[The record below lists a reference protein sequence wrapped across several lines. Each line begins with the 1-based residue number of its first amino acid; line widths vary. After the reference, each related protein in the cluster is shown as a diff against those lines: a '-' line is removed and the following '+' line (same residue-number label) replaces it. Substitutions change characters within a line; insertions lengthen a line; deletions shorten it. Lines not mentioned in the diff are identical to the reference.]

1 MRVLLLCVLPGPL
14 ESEAPFTP
22 RSLDLI
28 RSLLA
33 AAAVAMCI
41 GFRGSF
47 SRYCAT
53 NAMEGNAGMKITYRK
68 QNESLY
74 RKLMVKC

>member
-1 MRVLLLCVLPGPL
+1 MRVLLLCVLPGPPL

-28 RSLLA
+28 RSLLG

-53 NAMEGNAGMKITYRK
+53 NAMEGNAGR
-68 QNESLY
+68 QE
-74 RKLMVKC
+74 

>member
-1 MRVLLLCVLPGPL
+1 MRVLLLCVLPGPPQPPL
-14 ESEAPFTP
+14 ESEAPFTT

-53 NAMEGNAGMKITYRK
+53 NAMEGKADG
-68 QNESLY
+68 QE
-74 RKLMVKC
+74 

>member
-1 MRVLLLCVLPGPL
+1 MRVLLLCVLPGL
-14 ESEAPFTP
+14 ESEAPFTT

-28 RSLLA
+28 RSLLAA

-53 NAMEGNAGMKITYRK
+53 NAMEGNAGR
-68 QNESLY
+68 NENIAEGISI
-74 RKLMVKC
+74 